1 MYREEK
7 ISIAVLSVLLS
18 LGPFAHSTVGFH
30 SARSYPVG
38 TNPVAGKA
46 ADFNGDG
53 KLDLAVLNSGSNDV
67 SILLANG
74 DGTFQLART
83 FGAGNSPSSIAVGD
97 FNGDGKM
104 DLAVFMLP
112 GGTPVSP
119 LPGEIRILLGNGD
132 GTLQTPKVT
141 TLDVSAI
148 AMAAGDFNGDKKTDL
163 VVSNFV
169 SGDLGFSLDLLLGNG
184 DGTFQAVKG
193 IASDL
198 QCGPIAVLACLNFT
212 PADFNKDGKLDLAVA
227 VSGGVQILLG
237 QGNGA
242 FVRGPTAAV
251 TDGFTVGSIQTADF
265 NNDGKLDLIVSSGQR
280 SRNGQFT
287 QVEIH
292 YSVFLG
298 KGDGTFGREL
308 VFATGGSSSTEFGLI
323 SSDEITEAL
332 TGDFDGDGKLDIAD
346 RRGKFGRLQG
356 STSVLEIRLGKGDGT
371 FAPNNATLDPT
382 LVLPDAGP
390 LLLAQDLN
398 GDQLADVVATDTATR
413 NAIHVLLNATPVFS
427 MSASEM
433 ALTAQAGQ
441 QVTDTLSLAAHN
453 GFSSAIHLSCQ
464 VSGPAPL
471 PTCSLSPADIPG
483 GTNSSTSTLALD
495 VPANS
500 AGLVSPVGLRMLPLY
515 ALVFPFALLVISFRT
530 NCTEASKRW
539 LLQASLATLVFV
551 CSACGGGNVSNRSPH
566 QTKSYSVA
574 VTAASATLTKTLQV
588 AVTVK

>member
-18 LGPFAHSTVGFH
+18 LGPFAHSTVGFR
-30 SARSYPVG
+30 SAQSYPVG

-53 KLDLAVLNSGSNDV
+53 KLDLAVLNSGSTDV

-242 FVRGPTAAV
+242 FVPGPTAAV

-298 KGDGTFGREL
+298 KGDGTFGSEL

-332 TGDFDGDGKLDIAD
+332 TGDFDADGKLDIAD
-346 RRGKFGRLQG
+346 RRGKFGRQG
-356 STSVLEIRLGKGDGT
+356 STFVLEIRLGKGDGT

-413 NAIHVLLNATPVFS
+413 NAIHVLLNATPAFS

-433 ALTAQAGQ
+433 ALTAKAGQ

-495 VPANS
+495 MPANS
-500 AGLVSPVGLRMLPLY
+500 AGLVSPVRLRMLPLY

>member
-18 LGPFAHSTVGFH
+18 LGPFAHSTVGFR
-30 SARSYPVG
+30 SAQSYPVG

-119 LPGEIRILLGNGD
+119 LAGEIRILLGNGD
-132 GTLQTPKVT
+132 G
-141 TLDVSAI
+141 S
-148 AMAAGDFNGDKKTDL
+148 
-163 VVSNFV
+163 
-169 SGDLGFSLDLLLGNG
+169 
-184 DGTFQAVKG
+184 FQAVKG
-193 IASDL
+193 IASDV
-198 QCGPIAVLACLNFT
+198 QCSPRIAVLACVNFT
-212 PADFNKDGKLDLAVA
+212 PADFNKDGMLDLAVA
-227 VSGGVQILLG
+227 VSGGVQLLLG
-237 QGNGA
+237 QGNGT
-242 FVRGPTAAV
+242 FVPGPRAAV
-251 TDGFTVGSIQTADF
+251 TDGFTVGSIQAADF
-265 NNDGKLDLIVSSGQR
+265 NNDGNLVLTVSSGQS
-280 SRNGQFT
+280 SRQGFNSQDT
-287 QVEIH
+287 MH

-298 KGDGTFGREL
+298 KGDGTFGSEL
-308 VFATGGSSSTEFGLI
+308 VFATGGASADEFGTI
-323 SSDEITEAL
+323 SSDEITEIV
-332 TGDFDGDGKLDIAD
+332 TGDFDADGKLDIAD

-413 NAIHVLLNATPVFS
+413 NAIHVLLNATPAFS

-500 AGLVSPVGLRMLPLY
+500 AGLVSPVRLRMLPLY

>member
-1 MYREEK
+1 MSRQQK
-7 ISIAVLSVLLS
+7 LFVPVLAFLLS
-18 LGPFAHSTVGFH
+18 FEAWAQTPVSFQPAV
-30 SARSYPVG
+30 SYIVG
-38 TNPVAGKA
+38 TAPIHAKA

-53 KLDLAVLNSGSNDV
+53 KLDLAVLNSGSTDV

-242 FVRGPTAAV
+242 FVPGPTAAV

-265 NNDGKLDLIVSSGQR
+265 NNDGKLDLIVSSGQS

-346 RRGKFGRLQG
+346 RRTKSHEQG
-356 STSVLEIRLGKGDGT
+356 STSVLEIRLGNGDGT

-500 AGLVSPVGLRMLPLY
+500 AGLVSPVRLRMLALY

>member
-18 LGPFAHSTVGFH
+18 LGPFAHSTVGFR
-30 SARSYPVG
+30 SAQSYPVG

-242 FVRGPTAAV
+242 FVPGPTAAV

-265 NNDGKLDLIVSSGQR
+265 NNDGKLDLIVSSGQS

-346 RRGKFGRLQG
+346 RRTKSHEQG
-356 STSVLEIRLGKGDGT
+356 STSVLEIRLGNGDGT

-413 NAIHVLLNATPVFS
+413 NAIHVLLNATPAFS

-433 ALTAQAGQ
+433 ALTAKAGQ

-500 AGLVSPVGLRMLPLY
+500 AGLVSPVRLRMLALY

>member
-18 LGPFAHSTVGFH
+18 LGPFAHSTVGFR
-30 SARSYPVG
+30 SAQSYPVG

-53 KLDLAVLNSGSNDV
+53 KLDLAVLNSGSTDV

-346 RRGKFGRLQG
+346 RRTKSHEQG
-356 STSVLEIRLGKGDGT
+356 STSVLEIRLGNGDGT

-471 PTCSLSPADIPG
+471 PTRSLSPADIPG

-500 AGLVSPVGLRMLPLY
+500 AGLVSPVRLRMLPLY

>member
-1 MYREEK
+1 M
-7 ISIAVLSVLLS
+7 
-18 LGPFAHSTVGFH
+18 
-30 SARSYPVG
+30 
-38 TNPVAGKA
+38 
-46 ADFNGDG
+46 
-53 KLDLAVLNSGSNDV
+53 
-67 SILLANG
+67 
-74 DGTFQLART
+74 
-83 FGAGNSPSSIAVGD
+83 
-97 FNGDGKM
+97 
-104 DLAVFMLP
+104 
-112 GGTPVSP
+112 
-119 LPGEIRILLGNGD
+119 
-132 GTLQTPKVT
+132 
-141 TLDVSAI
+141 
-148 AMAAGDFNGDKKTDL
+148 
-163 VVSNFV
+163 
-169 SGDLGFSLDLLLGNG
+169 
-184 DGTFQAVKG
+184 
-193 IASDL
+193 
-198 QCGPIAVLACLNFT
+198 
-212 PADFNKDGKLDLAVA
+212 
-227 VSGGVQILLG
+227 
-237 QGNGA
+237 
-242 FVRGPTAAV
+242 
-251 TDGFTVGSIQTADF
+251 
-265 NNDGKLDLIVSSGQR
+265 
-280 SRNGQFT
+280 
-287 QVEIH
+287 H

-298 KGDGTFGREL
+298 KGDGTFGSEL
-308 VFATGGSSSTEFGLI
+308 VFATGGASADEFGTI
-323 SSDEITEAL
+323 SSDEITEIV
-332 TGDFDGDGKLDIAD
+332 TGDFDADGKLDIAD

-413 NAIHVLLNATPVFS
+413 NAIHVLLNATPAFS

-500 AGLVSPVGLRMLPLY
+500 AGLVSPVRLRMLPLY

>member
-18 LGPFAHSTVGFH
+18 LGPFAHSTVGFR
-30 SARSYPVG
+30 SAQSYPVG

-112 GGTPVSP
+112 GGTRVRP

-141 TLDVSAI
+141 TLDVSAT

-193 IASDL
+193 IARDL

-242 FVRGPTAAV
+242 FVPGPTAAV
-251 TDGFTVGSIQTADF
+251 TDGYTVGSIQTADF
-265 NNDGKLDLIVSSGQR
+265 NNDGKLDLIVSSGQS

-346 RRGKFGRLQG
+346 RRTKSHEQG
-356 STSVLEIRLGKGDGT
+356 STSVLEIRLGNGDGT

-500 AGLVSPVGLRMLPLY
+500 AGLVSPVRLRMLPLY

-551 CSACGGGNVSNRSPH
+551 CGACVGGNVSNRSLH
-566 QTKSYSVA
+566 QTKS
-574 VTAASATLTKTLQV
+574 
-588 AVTVK
+588 